1 MLVFVTATDNL
12 RVVAKCVDEIAELFA
27 SSLGR
32 DKLCPNKKECFL
44 EFTKDNQVAWCQ
56 RSFNKNN
63 IHLVTKATV
72 IKEKKEESLYN

>member
-1 MLVFVTATDNL
+1 MLVFITASDKL
-12 RVVAKCVDEIAELFA
+12 QVVAKSIDEIAELFA

-44 EFTKDNQVAWCQ
+44 EFTKDNQVAWCE

-63 IHLVTKATV
+63 IHLVTKATIV
-72 IKEKKEESLYN
+72 KNKNESLVN